1 MASIFIT
8 LWTKM
13 CPLAHHIK
21 AIVTL
26 SNVTGLR
33 YQNNVGNKFVE
44 LLFRWDWSCFGLRE
58 MSLSWAM
65 FWMKDLMQTSFKTT
79 SEDFQE
85 ILGIST
91 NLKPT
96 KIMSLEASLL
106 ILTASANLRDQS
118 GEKENIKVSI
128 ITIMIIIILIVGDNM
143 HSV

>member
-1 MASIFIT
+1 
-8 LWTKM
+8 
-13 CPLAHHIK
+13 
-21 AIVTL
+21 
-26 SNVTGLR
+26 
-33 YQNNVGNKFVE
+33 
-44 LLFRWDWSCFGLRE
+44 

-79 SEDFQE
+79 LEDFQE

-118 GEKENIKVSI
+118 GEKENIKV
-128 ITIMIIIILIVGDNM
+128 ITIMMIIILIVCDNM